1 MILKPPFIIGARLLP
16 ALKIGDSYLSM
27 EVGDNGIVFYL
38 DTPDQE
44 FEIHGFRPGLWM
56 STQGCFESILSFM
69 LAASEAQAAVDNG
82 RFSDNA
88 DIFEPPVMCWCQEN
102 AEEIGGLLFELEE
115 EWEGESI

>member
-16 ALKIGDSYLSM
+16 ALKIGDSYLSIGV
-27 EVGDNGIVFYL
+27 EGDAVVAYV

-44 FEIHGFRPGLWM
+44 FAVYGFRPGLGM
-56 STQGCFESILSFM
+56 STQGCFESMLSFM
-69 LAASEAQAAVDNG
+69 LAAAEAQDSVDNG

-88 DIFEPPVMCWCQEN
+88 DIFEPPVMRWCQEN

-115 EWEGESI
+115 EGELIR